1 METGLITPDEFNKL
15 DIDSQLKYLINI
27 SPNNY
32 RLLFPFKYTRNKF
45 ILFIIGFVAIQILTR
60 NSIGIY
66 TFWCLTSYVGLFLST
81 SNLIDIRKISIYYDK
96 YNKEC
101 DILWKLH
108 TENWKVYNN
117 NLNIQNQ
124 SIILQVK

>member
-1 METGLITPDEFNKL
+1 METGLITPEEFNKL

-27 SPNNY
+27 SPNIY
-32 RLLFPFKYTRNKF
+32 RKIFPFKYIRNKF
-45 ILFIIGFVAIQILTR
+45 ILFIIGFIAIQILTR

-81 SNLIDIRKISIYYDK
+81 SNLIDIRKVSIYYDK
-96 YNKEC
+96 YNKEY

-108 TENWKVYNN
+108 TKNWEIHND
-117 NLNIQNQ
+117 NLCKQNCLTLNH
-124 SIILQVK
+124 I